1 MVKTHAPEADLYV
14 FDFDGTLVD
23 SNPIKWRAFENCF
36 SGPEFAARRGEILA
50 YCRGNNHTT
59 RSEKFRH
66 VYERILGLP
75 YTADAEQQLH
85 RRFERETTQ
94 AIIGAP
100 EVPGASGFL
109 ESVRHK
115 AHTAVLSST
124 PHPILREIL
133 EARGWLGLFD
143 LQRGAPVVKADW
155 LKGLQGLGY
164 PADRI
169 LFFGDTPEDARAAER
184 AGCPFVTLGETSLPG
199 STLTVPDF
207 RSLLR

>member
-1 MVKTHAPEADLYV
+1 MAETHALEADLYV

-23 SNPIKWRAFENCF
+23 SNPIKWQAFESCF
-36 SGPEFAARRGEILA
+36 AGPEFTAHRREIFA

-75 YTADAEQQLH
+75 YTADAERRLH
-85 RRFERETTQ
+85 QRFERETTQ

-109 ESVRHK
+109 ESVRRE

-124 PHPILREIL
+124 PHPILRQIL
-133 EARGWLGLFD
+133 EARGWLRYFD

-164 PADRI
+164 PAGRI
-169 LFFGDTPEDARAAER
+169 LFFGDTPEDARAAEG
-184 AGCPFVTLGETSLPG
+184 AGCPFVTVGKEPLPG
-199 STLTVPDF
+199 SRMAIPDF
-207 RSLLR
+207 KGLS

>member
-1 MVKTHAPEADLYV
+1 MVKARALEADLYV

-23 SNPIKWRAFENCF
+23 SNPIKYRAFESCF
-36 SGPEFAARRGEILA
+36 ARPEFAARREEILS
-50 YCRGNNHTT
+50 YCRGNNHTP
-59 RSEKFRH
+59 RGEKFRH
-66 VYERILGLP
+66 VYERILSLP

-85 RRFERETTQ
+85 RRFEQETTQ

-100 EVPGASGFL
+100 EVQGASGFL
-109 ESVRHK
+109 ESVRRK

-133 EARGWLGLFD
+133 EARGWLRYFD
-143 LQRGAPVVKADW
+143 LKRGAPVVKADW

-164 PADRI
+164 PAGRI

-184 AGCPFVTLGETSLPG
+184 AGCPFVTVGKEPLPG
-199 STLTVPDF
+199 SRTAIPDF
-207 RSLLR
+207 KGLLS